1 MEHIPISSLK
11 SNNLHYTFIITFI
24 LLVIAGITTFTRGF
38 VSDNNNFKNILF
50 IETLICLISGYF
62 YFKHLNKFK
71 NLSSSE
77 EEEGGGFTFND
88 ITNIRYKDWLITT
101 PLLLLVLCL
110 ILGINTN
117 IELSILVFLA
127 IIICNFAMLYFGYL
141 GEKKQL
147 SKPIS
152 ASLTYIFL
160 ISIFIIIYMTY
171 IKNYSNIKNNI
182 IFYIYFILW
191 SLYGVSYFLNQ
202 ENKNIMINTL
212 DSLVK
217 PIIALYFVF
226 ESYQNF

>member
-11 SNNLHYTFIITFI
+11 SNNLHYTFITTFI
-24 LLVIAGITTFTRGF
+24 LLIIAGITTFSRGF

-62 YFKHLNKFK
+62 YFNHLNKFK
-71 NLSSSE
+71 NLSSASE
-77 EEEGGGFTFND
+77 EEERGFTFND

-101 PLLLLVLCL
+101 PLMLLVLCL

-117 IELSILVFLA
+117 IELSILVFLG
-127 IIICNFAMLYFGYL
+127 IIICNFAMIYFAYL

-152 ASLTYIFL
+152 VSLTYIFL

-182 IFYIYFILW
+182 IFYIYLILW
-191 SLYGVSYFLNQ
+191 SLYGAAYFLNQ

-212 DSLVK
+212 DSLAK
-217 PIIALYFVF
+217 PIIALFFVY